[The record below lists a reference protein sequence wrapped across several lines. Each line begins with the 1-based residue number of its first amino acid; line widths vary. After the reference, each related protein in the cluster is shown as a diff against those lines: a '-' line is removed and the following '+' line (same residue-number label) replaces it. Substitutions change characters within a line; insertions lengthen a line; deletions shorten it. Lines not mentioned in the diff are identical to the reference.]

1 MTDFQ
6 WLVSTFTVIPC
17 ILTAGVTWL
26 VTKQKNKKDY
36 KKLIDFASTSHR
48 SALLSF
54 EQMPLMMCV
63 HYLKEGNSMM
73 MCHGIQA
80 GVEAIAGLVKD
91 EYAKEVSDVINATPG
106 LLETIYS
113 KAEGYL
119 QEAARYEEVANKA
132 YNDRKERGI
141 KLPVDDIDTLES
153 LREEIREEGKKLYTA
168 LTTDDA

>member
-1 MTDFQ
+1 
-6 WLVSTFTVIPC
+6 
-17 ILTAGVTWL
+17 
-26 VTKQKNKKDY
+26 
-36 KKLIDFASTSHR
+36 
-48 SALLSF
+48 
-54 EQMPLMMCV
+54 
-63 HYLKEGNSMM
+63 MM

-119 QEAARYEEVANKA
+119 QEVARYEEVANKA